1 VAHRIPG
8 QFFLRNLVE
17 KRGLLYQLV
26 RRDFEQRFVG
36 SAIGRVLGGYPSLG
50 AARERVLVFTVCM
63 GVTLPKTKVTQNYPL
78 FLFAGQL
85 PRLLFSDTV
94 QRSASSVLEQGSPIT
109 KTVFSRRNDSHF
121 GISVNPGRPLARP
134 GADGGGLWR

>member
-1 VAHRIPG
+1 MWAPPSDEFWAVIHP
-8 QFFLRNLVE
+8 LV
-17 KRGLLYQLV
+17 LLVSWYW
-26 RRDFEQRFVG
+26 
-36 SAIGRVLGGYPSLG
+36 
-50 AARERVLVFTVCM
+50 VFTVCM
-63 GVTLPKTKVTQNYPL
+63 GVTLPKTEVTQNYPL

-85 PRLLFSDTV
+85 PWLLFSDTV

>member
-1 VAHRIPG
+1 M
-8 QFFLRNLVE
+8 RNLVE
-17 KRGLLYQLV
+17 KRGLLYHWCAGILSSAL
-26 RRDFEQRFVG
+26 VG
-36 SAIGRVLGGYPSLG
+36 SAIGWAWAVIHPLVLLVSWYW
-50 AARERVLVFTVCM
+50 VFTVCM
-63 GVTLPKTKVTQNYPL
+63 GVTLPKTEVTQNYPL